1 MYTFSCASDKSISPF
16 SLVAG
21 MRSVEASPRLRLNHD
36 RTLSMEGGRTLV
48 VADLHLGYEDALEG
62 DGLHLPR
69 THTMGLMGELLGA
82 IERQGAE
89 RVVVLGDVKHD
100 FHRGRWECR
109 DDVRAVIS
117 MISEC
122 CDCVI
127 VRGNHDNYIQ
137 SIVAG
142 LEAEV
147 VDSIDIDG
155 HRLEHG
161 HASSVQRP
169 LIIGH
174 EHPSVRLFDR
184 VGGFVKIPCFLHHPV
199 EGVTVLPAFSP
210 MAPGNDLCN
219 GLRPELFSPALAGR
233 GGEGFSV
240 FGCSDIGILPLG
252 SLEEI
257 RSMRF

>member
-1 MYTFSCASDKSISPF
+1 MYTFSRASDKSISPLR
-16 SLVAG
+16 LVEG
-21 MRSVEASPRLRLNHD
+21 MRSVEAAPGLRLNHD
-36 RTLSMEGGRTLV
+36 RTLSMEEGRTLV

-109 DDVRAVIS
+109 DDVRAVVS
-117 MISEC
+117 MLSESC
-122 CDCVI
+122 ECVI
-127 VRGNHDNYIQ
+127 IRGNHDNYIQ
-137 SIVAG
+137 SIVKG
-142 LEAEV
+142 LDAEV
-147 VDSIDIDG
+147 VDGVDIDG

-161 HASSVQRP
+161 HAGSGSRP
-169 LIIGH
+169 LVIGH
-174 EHPSVRLFDR
+174 EHPSVKLFDR
-184 VGGFVKIPCFLHHPV
+184 VGGFVKIPCFLHHPD

-219 GLRPELFSPALAGR
+219 GLRPDLFSPALTGK
-233 GGEGFSV
+233 GGDGITV
-240 FGCSDIGILPLG
+240 YGCSDIGMLSLG
-252 SLEEI
+252 SLEGI
-257 RSMRF
+257 RSMRL